1 MGLRNVCVLSAA
13 NCIIVIV
20 INIPQNVGSYF
31 QCENAVC
38 FYRKGSAVKGKVT
51 FFKYGNKL
59 LGIGCYHVL
68 CADEM
73 ARKIYSIDFKNA
85 ENSPLVLM
93 RQTNDG
99 SEHETGKI
107 IYGKLNDREDI
118 TLIEVTE
125 KAHLQLKAMPFLSA
139 TDSDLFIVKAN
150 GTIRTANIIEHN
162 ALCEINL
169 NGQLK
174 LTFKELIK
182 TDKISNKGDSGI
194 LVWNK
199 AGNLK
204 GIIEAD
210 NEIFSYVLPLTM
222 K

>member
-1 MGLRNVCVLSAA
+1 M
-13 NCIIVIV
+13 
-20 INIPQNVGSYF
+20 NIPRNISSYF

-93 RQTNDG
+93 RKENDD

-107 IYGKLNDREDI
+107 IYGRLNDKADI
-118 TLIEVTE
+118 AIIEVTE
-125 KAHLQLKAMPFLSA
+125 KVHLQLKAIPTISA
-139 TDSDLFIVKAN
+139 TDADLFIVKTN
-150 GTIRTANIIEHN
+150 GTLVTANIIEGN

-174 LTFKELIK
+174 LTFKGLIK
-182 TDKISNKGDSGI
+182 TDKISNKGDSGA
-194 LVWNK
+194 LVWDK
-199 AGNLK
+199 TGNLA
-204 GIIEAD
+204 GIIEGD
-210 NEIFSYVLPLTM
+210 NEVYSYILVLSV